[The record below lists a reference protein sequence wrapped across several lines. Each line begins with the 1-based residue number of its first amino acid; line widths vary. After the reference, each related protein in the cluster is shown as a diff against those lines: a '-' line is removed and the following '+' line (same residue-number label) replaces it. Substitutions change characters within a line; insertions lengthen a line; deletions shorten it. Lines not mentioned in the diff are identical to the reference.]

1 VRYLTFSLKTDAV
14 PRLGVL
20 TDDGIVDV
28 RMAVED
34 RWSGAAPSSLLNLL
48 ELGPEAWQRVAALLV
63 EPPATARYTLAEI
76 RWHAPIPRPPKNV
89 VCLGMNYAEHIREAA
104 GAMKREVKIPTS
116 PVYFTKAP
124 TSVIG
129 PFDDIRVDRSATQQ
143 VDWEAELGVVIG
155 VGGRN
160 IPRDRALRH
169 VFGYTVVND
178 VSARDLQKQHLQFF
192 KGKSLDT
199 FCPMGP
205 LVVTADEFGDPQ
217 NKAVKL
223 RVNGVT
229 KQNGHTRDMIFSV
242 DAILESF
249 SKGLTLEPGDIFST
263 GTPDGVGMGR
273 SPQEWLQD
281 GDVMETEI
289 EGIGVMRNRVVYEK
303 S

>member
-1 VRYLTFSLKTDAV
+1 MRYLTFSLKSESAT
-14 PRLGVL
+14 RLGVL

-28 RMAVED
+28 KAAIED
-34 RWSGAAPSSLLNLL
+34 RWPGDAPDSLLSLL
-48 ELGPEAWQRVAALLV
+48 RNGPDAWQRVAALV
-63 EPPATARYTLAEI
+63 GEPPAVSRYTLAEI
-76 RWHAPIPRPPKNV
+76 RWHAPFPRPAKNV

-104 GAMKREVKIPTS
+104 GAMKREVRIPTA

-129 PFDDIRVDRSATQQ
+129 PFDDVRVDRSATQQ
-143 VDWEAELGVVIG
+143 VDWEAELAVVIG

-169 VFGYTVVND
+169 VFGYTIVND

-205 LVVTADEFGDPQ
+205 VVVTADEFGDPQ
-217 NKAVKL
+217 QKRL
-223 RVNGVT
+223 ISRVNGVV
-229 KQNGHTRDMIFSV
+229 KQDGMSSQMIFPVAS
-242 DAILESF
+242 IIEWL
-249 SKGLTLEPGDIFST
+249 SKGITIEAGDLIAT

-273 SPQEWLQD
+273 NPPEYLQD
-281 GDVMETEI
+281 GDVLETEI
-289 EGIGVMRNRVVYEK
+289 EGIGVLRNTIVG
-303 S
+303 

>member
-1 VRYLTFSLKTDAV
+1 MRYLTFSLKSDTIS
-14 PRLGVL
+14 RLGAL
-20 TDDGIVDV
+20 TDEGIVDV
-28 RMAVED
+28 KAAVED
-34 RWSGAAPSSLLNLL
+34 RWSGQPPDSLLSLL
-48 ELGPEAWQRVAALLV
+48 GQGPDAWHRVAGLIPEA
-63 EPPATARYTLAEI
+63 PAVARYSLTEI

-104 GAMKREVKIPTS
+104 GAMKREVKIPS
-116 PVYFTKAP
+116 APVYFTKAP
-124 TSVIG
+124 TTVIG
-129 PFDDIRVDRSATQQ
+129 PFDEVRVDRSATQQ
-143 VDWEAELGVVIG
+143 VDWEAELGVIIG
-155 VGGRN
+155 IGGRN
-160 IPRDRALRH
+160 IPKHRALGH
-169 VFGYTVVND
+169 VFGYTAIND

-199 FCPMGP
+199 FCPIGP

-229 KQNGHTRDMIFSV
+229 KQNGHTRDMIFPV
-242 DAILESF
+242 DVIIESF
-249 SKGLTLEPGDIFST
+249 SKGLSLEPGDIFST

-273 SPQEWLQD
+273 TPQEWLQD

-289 EGIGVMRNRVVYEK
+289 EGIGTMRNRIVFEN

>member
-1 VRYLTFSLKTDAV
+1 VRYLTFSLKSESAT
-14 PRLGVL
+14 RLGVL

-28 RMAVED
+28 RAAIED
-34 RWSGAAPSSLLNLL
+34 RWPGDAPDSLLSLL
-48 ELGPEAWQRVAALLV
+48 RNGPDAWQRVAALV
-63 EPPATARYTLAEI
+63 GEPPAVARYTRGEI
-76 RWHAPIPRPPKNV
+76 RWHAPFPRPAKNV

-104 GAMKREVKIPTS
+104 GAMKREVRIPTA

-129 PFDDIRVDRSATQQ
+129 PFDDVRVDRSATQQ
-143 VDWEAELGVVIG
+143 VDWEAELAVVIG
-155 VGGRN
+155 VGGCN

-169 VFGYTVVND
+169 VFGYTIVND

-223 RVNGVT
+223 RINGVT
-229 KQNGHTRDMIFSV
+229 KQNGHTRDMIFPV
-242 DAILESF
+242 DVIIESF

-289 EGIGVMRNRVVYEK
+289 EGIGVMRNKVVDEK

>member
-1 VRYLTFSLKTDAV
+1 MKDVL
-14 PRLGVL
+14 RL
-20 TDDGIVDV
+20 
-28 RMAVED
+28 
-34 RWSGAAPSSLLNLL
+34 P
-48 ELGPEAWQRVAALLV
+48 
-63 EPPATARYTLAEI
+63 TA
-76 RWHAPIPRPPKNV
+76 
-89 VCLGMNYAEHIREAA
+89 
-104 GAMKREVKIPTS
+104 
-116 PVYFTKAP
+116 PVYYPKAP

-129 PFDDIRVDRSATQQ
+129 PFDDVRVDRSATQQ

-155 VGGRN
+155 IGGRN

-229 KQNGHTRDMIFSV
+229 KQNGHTRDMIFPV
-242 DAILESF
+242 DVIIESF

-263 GTPDGVGMGR
+263 GTPRGRGMGR
-273 SPQEWLQD
+273 LPPEGLQ
-281 GDVMETEI
+281 G
-289 EGIGVMRNRVVYEK
+289 GGAQGNRT
-303 S
+303 